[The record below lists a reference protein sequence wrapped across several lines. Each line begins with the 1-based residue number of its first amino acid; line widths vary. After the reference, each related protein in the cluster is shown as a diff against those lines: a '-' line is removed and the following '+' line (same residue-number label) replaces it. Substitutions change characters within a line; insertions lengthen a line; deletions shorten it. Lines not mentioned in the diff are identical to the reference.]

1 MKITKQNSLSI
12 LYEPFSGLKLGK
24 IKGALVWRVN
34 SSKKGKSLKNESTKA
49 IGNVKKEKAQKTAL
63 VKRAE
68 SD

>member
-12 LYEPFSGLKLGK
+12 LYEPFSGL
-24 IKGALVWRVN
+24 KGALVWRVN

-49 IGNVKKEKAQKTAL
+49 IGNVKKKKAQKTAL